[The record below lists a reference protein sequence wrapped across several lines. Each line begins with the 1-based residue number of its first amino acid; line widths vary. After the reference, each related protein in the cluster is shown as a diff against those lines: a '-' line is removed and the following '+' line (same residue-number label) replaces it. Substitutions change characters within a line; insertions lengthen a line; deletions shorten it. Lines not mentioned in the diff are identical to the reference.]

1 MRLLYRLSRSLR
13 RAVLKHLDR
22 FRAGR
27 VSARYAKRA
36 ELLHYRLP
44 HPTVLCTMHSPH
56 IYYYGLLFWRCHCLR
71 VTLTL
76 VCTTSLLW
84 LIIRNETETLLSS
97 DVHVPARASSSVQHL
112 AGPAKDGRGAR
123 QARRSRGA
131 LPLRARGAR
140 EDQREL

>member
-56 IYYYGLLFWRCHCLR
+56 IIWPFILEMPL
-71 VTLTL
+71 
-76 VCTTSLLW
+76 
-84 LIIRNETETLLSS
+84 
-97 DVHVPARASSSVQHL
+97 PARDSHTRVHHL
-112 AGPAKDGRGAR
+112 STVANN
-123 QARRSRGA
+123 
-131 LPLRARGAR
+131 
-140 EDQREL
+140 